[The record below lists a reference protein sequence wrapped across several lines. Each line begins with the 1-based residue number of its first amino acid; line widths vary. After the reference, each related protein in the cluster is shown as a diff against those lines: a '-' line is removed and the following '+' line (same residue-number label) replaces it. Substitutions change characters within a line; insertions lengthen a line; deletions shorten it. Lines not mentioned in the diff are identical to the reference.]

1 MAPGKYFVTVKYNGN
16 NVRGSPFTVRVQG
29 DNLTA
34 GNTSPHGKDSQQS
47 FHFFS
52 SKPSIDVSKGAA
64 SINDHPLGNTI
75 LFRSTQQP
83 LVLDS

>member
-1 MAPGKYFVTVKYNGN
+1 MSYTPMAPGKYFVTVKYNGN

-47 FHFFS
+47 FHLFPS
-52 SKPSIDVSKGAA
+52 SIDVPKGAA
-64 SINDHPLGNTI
+64 CINDHPLGNTV
-75 LFRSTQQP
+75 LFR
-83 LVLDS
+83 